1 MTMNR
6 PNILFIMAD
15 QMSARALRTYGH
27 KVVKTPAIDRLAE
40 QGVVFENAYCNSPLC
55 GPSRLSMMSGLL
67 PHKVGAYDNAPEFRA
82 SQPTLAHYL
91 RLSGYLTCLSGKMH
105 FAGPDQLHGYEE
117 RLTTDIYPS
126 DFGWTPNWA
135 EPETK
140 VRFQDMQNVIET
152 GPCAR
157 SLQIDYD
164 DDVTY
169 QAIRWIY
176 DCAREKEG
184 RPFMLTTS
192 FTSPHD
198 PYVAE
203 PEFWNLYKAEDID
216 LPEIRAIEP
225 DVMDAHSRRIYEH
238 YSIGEATVT
247 DDILRRMR
255 HGYYASI
262 SYIDSKVDALMAALA
277 KSGLADDT
285 IVIFASDHGDMMGE
299 RGLYYKKTFFE
310 WAVRVPLIVWAPER
324 FKPKRIDTPVSLVDL
339 LATFHEIGGG
349 SSDDILETDGV
360 SLVDLIEGDNIASR
374 VVAGEFL
381 AEGVFEPT
389 FMLRDASHK
398 LFYSETDPPLLFD
411 LISDQNEL
419 DNLAGEKKYQA
430 RLDEL
435 TALASSLWNAG
446 AIKEAIVTDQ
456 NRRRLVNR
464 AHGIGRRPSWDYQ
477 PMTDTS
483 AQWVRAG
490 KWTAEVEGHAHL
502 DVPSTSQ
509 LWLASKTE

>member
-1 MTMNR
+1 MEK

-15 QMSARALRTYGH
+15 QVSAKALSVYGH
-27 KVVKTPAIDRLAE
+27 KVAKTPAIDRLAE

-82 SQPTLAHYL
+82 SQPTLTHYL

-105 FAGPDQLHGYEE
+105 FAGPDQLHGFEE

-135 EPETK
+135 EPEAK

-169 QAIRWIY
+169 QAIRWLY
-176 DCAREKEG
+176 DRARAKDD
-184 RPFMLTTS
+184 RPFMLTAS

-203 PEFWNLYKAEDID
+203 PEFWDLYSDDEID
-216 LPEIRAIEP
+216 LPEVSAIPPET
-225 DVMDAHSRRIYEH
+225 MDAHSRRIFEH
-238 YSIGEATVT
+238 YAIGEATVT
-247 DDILRRMR
+247 DDVVRRMR

-262 SYIDSKVDALMAALA
+262 SYIDSKVDALMSALEKA
-277 KSGLADDT
+277 GLADET

-310 WAVRVPLIVWAPER
+310 WAMRVPLIVSAPKH
-324 FKPKRIDTPVSLVDL
+324 FKPARIEAPVSLVDM
-339 LATFHEIGGG
+339 LATFHDLGGG
-349 SSDDILETDGV
+349 TVEEILETDGV
-360 SLVDLIEGDNIASR
+360 SLVDLLEDGTIAPRNI
-374 VVAGEFL
+374 AGEFL

-389 FMLRDASHK
+389 FMLRDDSYK
-398 LFYSETDPPLLFD
+398 LFYSETDPSLLFD
-411 LISDQNEL
+411 LASDPNEL
-419 DNLAGEKKYQA
+419 KNLAGDQA
-430 RLDEL
+430 HQPRLGEL
-435 TALASSLWNAG
+435 TAMASKLWNAQ
-446 AIKEAIVTDQ
+446 AIKRDIIADQ
-456 NRRRLVNR
+456 NRRRLIER
-464 AHGIGRRPSWDYQ
+464 AHSIGRRPSWDYQ
-477 PMTDTS
+477 PMTDAS
-483 AQWVRAG
+483 KQWVRAG
-490 KWTAEVEGHAHL
+490 KWTTEVEGNAHL
-502 DVPSTSQ
+502 DVSPVRHPWPSGK
-509 LWLASKTE
+509 AD

>member
-1 MTMNR
+1 MKQ

-15 QMSARALRTYGH
+15 QLSAKALSIHGH
-27 KVVKTPAIDRLAE
+27 KVTKTPAIDRLAAE
-40 QGVVFENAYCNSPLC
+40 GVVFENAYCNSPLC

-91 RLSGYLTCLSGKMH
+91 RLSGYQTCLSGKMH

-135 EPETK
+135 EPEAK
-140 VRFQDMQNVIET
+140 VAFQNMQNVIET

-164 DDVTY
+164 DEVTY
-169 QAIRWIY
+169 QAIRWLF
-176 DCAREKEG
+176 DRARDEER
-184 RPFMLTTS
+184 RPFMLTAS

-203 PEFWNLYKAEDID
+203 PEFWNLYQGEDID
-216 LPEIRAIEP
+216 LPNVQAIDP

-238 YSIGEATVT
+238 YSIGKATVT
-247 DDILRRMR
+247 DVVIRRMR

-262 SYIDSKVDALMAALA
+262 SYIDSKVDALMGALA
-277 KSGLADDT
+277 KAGLADDT

-310 WAVRVPLIVWAPER
+310 WAMRVPMIVWAPKR
-324 FKPKRIDTPVSLVDL
+324 FQPRRIETPVSLLDL
-339 LATFHEIGGG
+339 LPTFHALGGG
-349 SSDDILETDGV
+349 KTESILEADGV
-360 SLVDLIEGDNIASR
+360 SLVDLFDGGAIEPR
-374 VVAGEFL
+374 LVAGEFL

-389 FMLRDASHK
+389 FMLRDDRYK

-411 LISDQNEL
+411 LKNDPNEL
-419 DNLAGEKKYQA
+419 SNLAGDQA
-430 RLDEL
+430 YAAKLDAL
-435 TALASSLWNAG
+435 TSQASSLWNASEIR
-446 AIKEAIVTDQ
+446 AAVIADQ
-456 NRRRLVNR
+456 NRRRLIER
-464 AHGIGRRPSWDYQ
+464 AHMVGRRPVWDFQ
-477 PMTDTS
+477 PMTDAS
-483 AQWVRAG
+483 QQWVRAG
-490 KWTAEVEGHAHL
+490 KWTTEVEGKAHL
-502 DVPSTSQ
+502 DVALRTWPRD
-509 LWLASKTE
+509 